1 MTQTGWPGLAWGP
14 VIPDNLDDYWATP
27 RLATLGT
34 VRADGSSHL
43 VPVRC
48 MRDGDAFL
56 VLTRPETLKVRNVA
70 ATGRASLA
78 EHTDTLWATVE
89 GRAHVSHD
97 ATLFDHARAA
107 YERRFGRPETWASV
121 VLVIE
126 VDRVLHG
133 T

>member
-1 MTQTGWPGLAWGP
+1 MIP
-14 VIPDNLDDYWATP
+14 VHLDAFWDVA
-27 RLATLGT
+27 RIGTLGT
-34 VRADGSSHL
+34 VRRDGSPHL
-43 VPVRC
+43 VPVKG
-48 MRDGDAFL
+48 MRDGERFL

-70 ATGRASLA
+70 VSGRASLA

-89 GRAHVSHD
+89 GPARVSHD
-97 ATLFDHARAA
+97 PDLFEHARST
-107 YERRFGRPETWASV
+107 YERRYGRPETWATC